1 MTKHMIKKI
10 FICFLITISLLNVSV
25 LNSWAAQ
32 ISPPVNATS
41 AILVD
46 AKTGQ
51 ILYQQ
56 NANEKRAIASTTK
69 MMTAIVVLENRKL
82 DEIVTISQRASD
94 TGEEEMYL
102 TPGEQRSVED
112 LLYGILLKSANDAA
126 VALAEHTAGSVEQFA
141 EMMNAKAKAM
151 GANNTNFT
159 NPHGLND
166 PNHYSTAYDLALM
179 GRYALSN
186 PKFAQ
191 VVASRIATV
200 PWPGNPYQRTL
211 ENHNKLLR
219 LYYPYATGIKT
230 GYTRQA
236 GHSLVASAK
245 KNNIELISVILNAP
259 NSQTLF
265 SESQRLLEFGF
276 KRFTKKRV
284 IYKKKRYGVLN
295 LKKGDS
301 KLKAIAENNF
311 EVLTTNDKSTKNEI
325 TTSAIVDKNL
335 KLPIIKGQ
343 KVGLVEIK
351 QRNLLLGTINLK
363 AKNTIEQKSIL
374 SKTKRITDRIKNWL
388 DTIFAKDF
396 L

>member
-1 MTKHMIKKI
+1 MLRKI
-10 FICFLITISLLNVSV
+10 FVCFLITISLLNISA

-32 ISPPVNATS
+32 INPPVNATS

-82 DEIVTISQRASD
+82 DEIVTVSQQASD

-102 TPGEQRSVED
+102 APGEQRSVED
-112 LLYGILLKSANDAA
+112 LIYGILLKSANDAA
-126 VALAEHTAGSVEQFA
+126 IALAEHTAGSVEKFA
-141 EMMNAKAKAM
+141 EMMNAKAKAI

-166 PNHYSTAYDLALM
+166 VNHYSTAYDLALM
-179 GRYALSN
+179 GRYALGN

-191 VVASRIATV
+191 VVASRIATI

-211 ENHNKLLR
+211 ENHNKLLK

-230 GYTRQA
+230 GYTKQA
-236 GHSLVASAK
+236 GHSLAASAK

-265 SESQRLLEFGF
+265 SESRRLLEFGF
-276 KRFTKKRV
+276 KGFAKKRV
-284 IYKKKRYGVLN
+284 IYKKKLYGALKP
-295 LKKGDS
+295 KKGDS
-301 KLKAIAENNF
+301 KLKAAAENNF
-311 EVLTTNDKSTKNEI
+311 DVLTANDKSTKNEI
-325 TTSAIVDKNL
+325 TTSVVVNKNL

-351 QRNLLLGTINLK
+351 QRSLSLGTINLK
-363 AKNTIEQKSIL
+363 AENTVEQKSIF
-374 SKTKRITDRIKNWL
+374 SKTKRITDKIKNWL

>member
-1 MTKHMIKKI
+1 MLRKI
-10 FICFLITISLLNVSV
+10 FVYFLIIISFLNVSA

-51 ILYQQ
+51 VLYQQ

-69 MMTAIVVLENRKL
+69 MMTAIVVLENKKL

-126 VALAEHTAGSVEQFA
+126 VALAEHTAGSVEKFA

-191 VVASRIATV
+191 VVASRIATI
-200 PWPGNPYQRTL
+200 PWPGNLYQRTL
-211 ENHNKLLR
+211 ENHNKLLK

-284 IYKKKRYGVLN
+284 IYKKKPYKVLR
-295 LKKGDS
+295 LKRGNDI
-301 KLKAIAENNF
+301 LKAIAEKNF
-311 EVLTTNDKSTKNEI
+311 DALSSESDKNEI
-325 TTSAIVDKNL
+325 LATSVIIDKKF
-335 KLPIIKGQ
+335 KLPIFKG
-343 KVGLVEIK
+343 KRIGRVEVK
-351 QRNLLLGTINLK
+351 QGNLLLGTINLK
-363 AKNTIEQKSIL
+363 AQNTVNQKNIF
-374 SKTKRITDRIKNWL
+374 SKTKKITISFMSEIKNWL
-388 DTIFAKDF
+388 DSMFAKDF